1 MLSVIGRTVI
11 RKCCDQNEIYSQDW
25 QCIENE
31 GFVTDFFGNLQS
43 TRSDEIFFRIDQL
56 ECPNSCHNNF
66 QLTSN
71 YSLEISMGSA
81 TNNSSNHF
89 VSMEHYCIEDLF
101 SFNSDGFPAMSNQAC
116 ICLDQQVP
124 ELITHELT
132 TPEYPIDSGTLYES
146 DYNHSNKMNIPKC
159 CPSGYIMD
167 EFDMCY
173 PLKLPK
179 LGEDSSSAYIS
190 KILNSFFLR
199 DHNIV
204 SNLIKNNVV
213 GFCKLIR
220 VTSLEGSIQEV
231 KFEDGAN
238 NESLVVLHYFS
249 KNYWKFKLKSKLFC
263 VDLALSRQEKEAVYN
278 PNVYYCLPT
287 DFNVS
292 IHYPILLSISAV
304 GLIATLIIY
313 FFVPT
318 SGNES

>member
-1 MLSVIGRTVI
+1 MI
-11 RKCCDQNEIYSQDW
+11 RKCCDQNEIYSLDAMYSL

-43 TRSDEIFFRIDQL
+43 TRSDEIFFRIDPL
-56 ECPNSCHNNF
+56 ECYPNYSYHEF

-71 YSLEISMGSA
+71 DSLEISKDSV
-81 TNNSSNHF
+81 TNNSSNHL
-89 VSMEHYCIEDLF
+89 VSIEDYCIEDVL
-101 SFNSDGFPAMSNQAC
+101 SFDSDGLPASMFTFAC
-116 ICLDQQVP
+116 LCSEKQVP
-124 ELITHELT
+124 ELITPELI
-132 TPEYPIDSGTLYES
+132 TPEYPIDSGTLHES
-146 DYNHSNKMNIPKC
+146 HYNHSNKMNIPKC

-213 GFCKLIR
+213 GSCKLIH

-231 KFEDGAN
+231 KFLDGAN
-238 NESLVVLHYFS
+238 NESLVELHYFS
-249 KNYWKFKLKSKLFC
+249 KNYWKFKIKSKLFC
-263 VDLALSRQEKEAVYN
+263 VDLALSRQEKEAAFN
-278 PNVYYCLPT
+278 PNIYYCLPT
-287 DFNVS
+287 HFNVS